1 MNVLLKETLN
11 QLTRAFSQ
19 IEAIIPSPR
28 WTYEHSAY
36 RYADKS
42 LETAIVQ
49 KLARVISGLGAS
61 TILLEHGF
69 GQELAVLQRT
79 LDEIGDD
86 IFFLCLPLLG
96 EPESK
101 LHKEYLDAFY
111 EEEFNETV
119 GPLHSPQR
127 RRMIPRK
134 KIRARIANYQ
144 SKLSSLNPND
154 CIEIDRTVHK
164 TYSGYVHA
172 ASPQIMDMYG
182 GSPPHFH
189 LHGMLD
195 TPRIDGGQRSLYCHY
210 FCRGIHQVILVAR
223 CFGLGALAEELREF
237 VAQFETENGC
247 VESRPSERRQTGGP
261 ENDVEAVIR
270 YRRAAEQGNAAAQF
284 GLGIVCAEGRGV
296 RRDDQEAV
304 KWYRRAAEQGYA
316 GAQNSLGVMCEI
328 GKDYQEAISWYRKAA
343 EQHDVA
349 AQCNLGKMYF
359 YGWGVC
365 KDDQEAVKWY
375 RKAAEQDYVDAQYS
389 LGQMYFDGE
398 GVPQDYVQAHKW
410 FNLATAR
417 EGEYREIDLAEV
429 QRAKNE
435 SEKVMTGSQVAEA
448 QRLARE
454 WRPKTK

>member
-1 MNVLLKETLN
+1 
-11 QLTRAFSQ
+11 
-19 IEAIIPSPR
+19 
-28 WTYEHSAY
+28 
-36 RYADKS
+36 
-42 LETAIVQ
+42 
-49 KLARVISGLGAS
+49 
-61 TILLEHGF
+61 
-69 GQELAVLQRT
+69 
-79 LDEIGDD
+79 
-86 IFFLCLPLLG
+86 
-96 EPESK
+96 
-101 LHKEYLDAFY
+101 
-111 EEEFNETV
+111 
-119 GPLHSPQR
+119 
-127 RRMIPRK
+127 
-134 KIRARIANYQ
+134 
-144 SKLSSLNPND
+144 
-154 CIEIDRTVHK
+154 
-164 TYSGYVHA
+164 
-172 ASPQIMDMYG
+172 
-182 GSPPHFH
+182 
-189 LHGMLD
+189 MLD

-284 GLGIVCAEGRGV
+284 GLGIVCAEGRGVRRDDQEAVKWYRRAAEQGYVPAQVHLGTMYSKGERV

-454 WRPKTK
+454 WRPKTKE